1 MTRAVRFALN
11 ANSYSLIYIQ
21 LRITIHLKTLNKFF
35 FKIKP
40 YFLLNS
46 RGHGSKRSLSSNVLV
61 RFTFL
66 PNR

>member
-1 MTRAVRFALN
+1 MTRAARFALN
-11 ANSYSLIYIQ
+11 ANSYSHIYIQ
-21 LRITIHLKTLNKFF
+21 QRITIHLKTLNK

-46 RGHGSKRSLSSNVLV
+46 RGHGSKRAVSSYVLV